1 VEWKAKAIGHS
12 SWNWSEAVEL
22 GDNSR
27 HPVLALDL
35 EGTLVSNAVSQIPR
49 PGVGEFL
56 TECRALFSRIVM
68 FTTVREPQFRRIARG
83 LVEEQVVP
91 AWFADLECVDW
102 TGPTKDLRV
111 ISRVPW
117 PHVLLVDDCQ
127 AYVHPGQE
135 PHWVPVQQ
143 FCSPYS
149 DTDTELPAVLE
160 QLRSRL
166 TQMTGSRLSAD

>member
-1 VEWKAKAIGHS
+1 MLGIDDRAIRGWPVQQVRASLVDSSKARGGRQA
-12 SWNWSEAVEL
+12 
-22 GDNSR
+22 SR
-27 HPVLALDL
+27 HPVLVLDL

-56 TECRALFSRIVM
+56 TGCRALFSRIVM

-111 ISRVPW
+111 ISRVP
-117 PHVLLVDDCQ
+117 
-127 AYVHPGQE
+127 
-135 PHWVPVQQ
+135 
-143 FCSPYS
+143 
-149 DTDTELPAVLE
+149 
-160 QLRSRL
+160 
-166 TQMTGSRLSAD
+166 